1 MPEGAVK
8 SFIIAQGLAEY
19 GAVASK
25 SAGGG
30 ASSSGGLQAVRYRL
44 ESYVGEGNLPWLLA
58 AVVAVVFLA
67 FVLRQKWSARG

>member
-1 MPEGAVK
+1 MK
-8 SFIIAQGLAEY
+8 SFLIAQGLAEY

-30 ASSSGGLQAVRYRL
+30 GASGSGGLQAVRYRL